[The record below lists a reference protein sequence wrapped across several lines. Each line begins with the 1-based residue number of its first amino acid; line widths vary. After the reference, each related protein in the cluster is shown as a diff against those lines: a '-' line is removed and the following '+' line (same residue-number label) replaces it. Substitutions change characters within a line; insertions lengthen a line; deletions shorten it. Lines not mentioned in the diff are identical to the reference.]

1 MRFEPEHKK
10 PSLSNGDGGFEVY
23 DGCDKNSI
31 LFNDLQ
37 VLGQSKSL
45 ITGLKSFRVSFSCE
59 YFLFHCVL
67 D

>member
-45 ITGLKSFRVSFSCE
+45 ITGLKSFMICN
-59 YFLFHCVL
+59 
-67 D
+67 